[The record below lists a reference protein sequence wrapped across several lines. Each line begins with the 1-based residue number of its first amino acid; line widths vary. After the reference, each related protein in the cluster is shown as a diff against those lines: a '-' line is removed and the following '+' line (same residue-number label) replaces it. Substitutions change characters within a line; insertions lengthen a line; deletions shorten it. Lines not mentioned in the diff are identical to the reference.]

1 MRTTV
6 DLPPALRRRVEE
18 LARDRGQS
26 ISTVV
31 ADLAIRGLDQLDE
44 PVVVTT
50 DPRTGFPVFHV
61 GRRVT
66 PEDVAE
72 MLDDE

>member
-18 LARDRGQS
+18 LAHDRGQS
-26 ISTVV
+26 ISAVV
-31 ADLAIRGLDQLDE
+31 SELALRGLDQLEE
-44 PVVVTT
+44 PIVITS

-66 PEDVAE
+66 SDDVADL
-72 MLDDE
+72 LDDE